1 MALSPNYGWAE
12 PDNSSLVKN
21 GAQDIRALGDAIDTS
36 VWNVGYGQAGKNKI
50 INGDFAIN
58 QRNFTSVT
66 ANAVYGFDRWR
77 PSIAGSTGTTTITP
91 QTFTAGSAPVAG
103 YEARNFVQIVT
114 AGQSASDSLSVLRQL
129 IEDVRTFAGQTITI
143 SYWAR
148 ATSGTPF
155 IISYINQ
162 NFGSGGSPSAE
173 VFTSTTRQT
182 ISTTWTRYSFTITV
196 PSIAGKTIGT
206 DANTSA
212 LVINIGVSIGSDYS
226 ALVGTLGVQ
235 NNTFQIWG
243 VQAEYGSKA
252 TPFQTASGGNPQAEL
267 AMCQRYYWRYVS
279 TGVVRMS
286 LGYAT
291 SADAAVSTIPYPVQM
306 RTAPTALEQSGTAT
320 DYNIHTAAGAQVCSA
335 VPTFLTATN
344 NAGTVTLTATGLLT
358 AGQGL
363 GVRSVN
369 TNAFFGWS
377 AEL

>member
-36 VWNVGYGQAGKNKI
+36 VWNIGYGQAGKNKI
-50 INGDFAIN
+50 INGDFGIWQRGTTFTN
-58 QRNFTSVT
+58 QATNAYTS
-66 ANAVYGFDRWR
+66 DRWMVT
-77 PSIAGSTGTTTITP
+77 SINSTVDVARSS
-91 QTFTAGSAPVAG
+91 FTAGAAPVAG
-103 YEARNFVQIVT
+103 YESQFFASVT
-114 AGQSASDSLSVLRQL
+114 ADATDSDCRFQQR
-129 IEDVRTFAGQTITI
+129 IEDVRTFAGQTITVSFYAKSSI
-143 SYWAR
+143 TTDALR
-148 ATSGTPF
+148 F
-155 IISYINQ
+155 VRIQQ
-162 NFGSGGSPSAE
+162 NFGTTGSPSA
-173 VFTSTTRQT
+173 VVNNDSSAVTLS
-182 ISTTWTRYSFTITV
+182 SSWTRYSFTFN
-196 PSIAGKTIGT
+196 IASVSGKTIT
-206 DANTSA
+206 DNSFFAIIFCLKASTA
-212 LVINIGVSIGSDYS
+212 Q
-226 ALVGTLGVQ
+226 TLDL
-235 NNTFQIWG
+235 WG
-243 VQAEYGSKA
+243 VQVEAGSVA
-252 TPFQTASGGNPQAEL
+252 TPFQTATGTIQGEL
-267 AMCQRYYWRYVS
+267 AACQRYYWRYLS

-306 RTAPTALEQSGTAT
+306 RTAPNGLEQSGTAT